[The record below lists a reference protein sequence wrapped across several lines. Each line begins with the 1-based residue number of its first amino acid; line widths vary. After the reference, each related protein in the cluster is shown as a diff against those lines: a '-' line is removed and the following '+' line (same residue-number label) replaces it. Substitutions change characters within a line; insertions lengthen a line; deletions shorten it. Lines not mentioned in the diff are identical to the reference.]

1 MNATIVN
8 MSGENHM
15 AQADL
20 PNVQNVKVPIS
31 TDTLM
36 TKGEKEPTVLG
47 MEEDHTF
54 RKHPGKCR

>member
-1 MNATIVN
+1 
-8 MSGENHM
+8 M

-36 TKGEKEPTVLG
+36 TKGEKEPTALG